1 MKTKTVQHEKNGAGK
16 PGVWFVEAPRRGS
29 LSYNNKMIVI
39 GFACAL
45 AMMSTSVVNA
55 GEFKTGF
62 ARVDITPPLGT
73 YMPGY
78 YQNRRATEV
87 LDPLQINMVAFSD
100 GQETALVAQIDT
112 MALSD
117 CTADLMRDAIVKATG
132 VKRDA
137 ILLHASHTHDGG
149 QLAYT
154 LPRGSN
160 AKSGDEQWTDKFN
173 ATDKLYLEM
182 SVSRVA
188 DAAVN
193 AIRDL
198 KPAKLAIGRSR
209 AERISFGRRY
219 LMKSGK
225 VQTNPGTNNPDIVKP
240 VGTADDEV
248 QVVRIDREGGKT
260 IAIINFQTHPDVVG
274 GTTIS
279 ADWPGLTRTVFEAAT
294 FGGAHCIVLNGTQ
307 GDVNHCNVLP
317 KPGELNGLKR
327 DFDAVDRGYDH
338 AKHMAN
344 VLAAAALKVWYKC
357 EAVEAGAVKCA
368 VSEVKVPAQ
377 KGDADPKKDLAWA
390 KDVWGLH
397 EKSVKDGVVATAKD
411 YVTVKYGW
419 DGMELTTE
427 VARAG
432 RIIRMSDHDDF
443 HYLPLWGVS
452 IGKSISFGAFPGEP
466 FNDIGVVLK
475 KKTPFRMSLFTC
487 LTNGS
492 RGYFPFSDSYKQGG
506 YESATSPFGPSVADD
521 LIAGQLKIQN
531 QLY

>member
-1 MKTKTVQHEKNGAGK
+1 MKRVILLTFAAVCAATV
-16 PGVWFVEAPRRGS
+16 
-29 LSYNNKMIVI
+29 
-39 GFACAL
+39 L
-45 AMMSTSVVNA
+45 AA
-55 GEFKTGF
+55 EFRAGF

-78 YQNRRATEV
+78 YQIRRATEV
-87 LDPLQINMVAFSD
+87 LDPLEINMVAFSD
-100 GQETALVAQIDT
+100 GKETALVAQFDT
-112 MALSD
+112 EALSD
-117 CTADLMRDAIVKATG
+117 VTADLMRDAIVKATG

-149 QLAYT
+149 QLAYKAT
-154 LPRGSN
+154 CGSM
-160 AKSGDEQWTDKFN
+160 AVTEGKWDEKFN
-173 ATDKLYLEM
+173 ATDRVYLDFC
-182 SVSRVA
+182 VTRAA

-198 KPAKLAIGRSR
+198 KPAALSIGRSR

-219 LMKSGK
+219 LMKNGK

-248 QVVRIDREGGKT
+248 QVVRIDRKGGKP

-274 GTTIS
+274 GTTVT

-294 FGGAHCIVLNGTQ
+294 FGEAICMVLNGTQ

-317 KPGELNGLKR
+317 RPGELNGLKR
-327 DFDAVDRGYDH
+327 DFDAVDRGYEH

-344 VLAAAALKVWYKC
+344 VLAAAALKVWLKC
-357 EAVEAGAVKCA
+357 ESVEAGDVRFA

-377 KGDADPKKDLAWA
+377 KLDADPKKDLAWA
-390 KDVWGLH
+390 KDVWALH
-397 EKSVKDGVVATAKD
+397 EKSVKDGVVATEKD
-411 YVTVKYGW
+411 YDTVKYGW
-419 DGMELTTE
+419 TGMELTTE

-432 RIIRMSDHDDF
+432 RIIRMATHEDF
-443 HYLPLWGVS
+443 HRLPIWGVS
-452 IGKSISFGAFPGEP
+452 IGRSVSFGAFPGEP
-466 FNDIGVVLK
+466 FNDIGVALK
-475 KKTPFRMSLFTC
+475 RWTPFRMTLLMC

-506 YESATSPFGPSVADD
+506 YESATSPFGPTVADD
-521 LIAGQLKIQN
+521 LIAGQLGLMKE
-531 QLY
+531 LYR

>member
-1 MKTKTVQHEKNGAGK
+1 MKRVILLTFAAVCAATV
-16 PGVWFVEAPRRGS
+16 
-29 LSYNNKMIVI
+29 
-39 GFACAL
+39 L
-45 AMMSTSVVNA
+45 AA
-55 GEFKTGF
+55 EFRAGF

-78 YQNRRATEV
+78 YQIRRATEV
-87 LDPLQINMVAFSD
+87 LDPLEINMVAFSD
-100 GQETALVAQIDT
+100 GKETALVAQFDT
-112 MALSD
+112 EALSD
-117 CTADLMRDAIVKATG
+117 VTADLMRDAIVKATG

-149 QLAYT
+149 QLAYKAT
-154 LPRGSN
+154 CGSM
-160 AKSGDEQWTDKFN
+160 AVTEGKWDEKFN
-173 ATDKLYLEM
+173 ATDRAYLDFC
-182 SVSRVA
+182 VTRAA

-198 KPAKLAIGRSR
+198 KSAALSIGRSR

-219 LMKSGK
+219 LMKNGK
-225 VQTNPGTNNPDIVKP
+225 VQTNPGTNNPDIVRP

-248 QVVRIDREGGKT
+248 QVVRIDRKGGKP

-274 GTTIS
+274 GTTIT

-294 FGGAHCIVLNGTQ
+294 FGEAICMVLNGTQ

-327 DFDAVDRGYDH
+327 DFDAVDRGYEH

-344 VLAAAALKVWYKC
+344 VLAAAALKVWLKC
-357 EAVEAGAVKCA
+357 ESVEAGDVRFA

-377 KGDADPKKDLAWA
+377 KLDADPKKDLAWA
-390 KDVWGLH
+390 KDVWALH
-397 EKSVKDGVVATAKD
+397 EKSVKDGVVATEKD
-411 YVTVKYGW
+411 YDTVKYGW
-419 DGMELTTE
+419 TGMELTTE

-432 RIIRMSDHDDF
+432 RIIRMATHDDF
-443 HYLPLWGVS
+443 HRLPIWGVS
-452 IGKSISFGAFPGEP
+452 IGRSVSFGAFPGEP
-466 FNDIGVVLK
+466 FNDIGVALK
-475 KKTPFRMSLFTC
+475 RRTPFRMTLLMC

-506 YESATSPFGPSVADD
+506 YESATSPFGPTVADD
-521 LIAGQLKIQN
+521 LIAGQLGLMKE
-531 QLY
+531 LYR